1 MTGGTGAD
9 VFKYSAVTDSGAAS
23 GVRDIITDFVTG
35 TDKIDLGDF
44 ADSFTFKG
52 TGAFTGTAHE
62 VNYAQVSG
70 NTIIGI
76 DADGN
81 GVLDF
86 QVELAGLHTTTASDF
101 LL

>member
-1 MTGGTGAD
+1 MQRS
-9 VFKYSAVTDSGAAS
+9 FKYSSVADSGAAT
-23 GVRDIITDFVTG
+23 GVRDIITDFVNG

-44 ADSFTFKG
+44 AGTFNFNG
-52 TGAFTGTAHE
+52 TGAFTHAAHE

-86 QVELAGLHTTTASDF
+86 QIELTGLHTMTASDF